1 MFINKYNGDEI
12 KYPSKIDYWKKFER
26 NNPSVVL
33 KVLYIK
39 EMEIYPAYI
48 SKINFI
54 CEKQIILLMIPNEE
68 KKHWHYLVVKKNI
81 CIIEKSKLKT

>member
-1 MFINKYNGDEI
+1 MNEYNWDEI

-26 NNPSVVL
+26 NNLSIVVN
-33 KVLYIK
+33 VLYIK

-48 SKINFI
+48 SKINFNY
-54 CEKQIILLMIPNEE
+54 EKQIILLMIPNEE
-68 KKHWHYLVVKKNI
+68 KKILALSCGKTII